1 MINIIIL
8 YYIIMIRDRPIKR
21 PVYLITQRFDDY

>member
-8 YYIIMIRDRPIKR
+8 YIIMIRDQPIKR
-21 PVYLITQRFDDY
+21 PIYLITQRFDDY